1 MINMDASF
9 SQDMG
14 MSIAYS
20 WWLPC
25 KKTPLEEF
33 VRSICQCSSLVLV
46 FSKCDVL
53 IHVCGTEAEALLTRT
68 IAFQPLVFDPLNQ
81 HIKLIIKFLTL
92 VTLLLIL
99 RLFQRVWKQRNSQ
112 AHKTAAVSL
121 TLRKNLPQETKVI
134 LICGLV
140 HFMNFLNILFFHAAV
155 TKSLE
160 QPLNIPPFVPIH
172 GPMPE
177 TSSMRFDFLFKWI
190 ECWQNVEDLFLFPQV
205 VGNALWNVKGKPLH
219 PMYYIGST
227 IVQLLPHL
235 YIRLSSPVY
244 YPYGSYR
251 FAYVHMNADSFNRDK
266 KIVTPLLAIV
276 LVLVVY
282 IQQKWNGW
290 LVVSRPRSY

>member
-1 MINMDASF
+1 MIALF
-9 SQDMG
+9 
-14 MSIAYS
+14 
-20 WWLPC
+20 
-25 KKTPLEEF
+25 
-33 VRSICQCSSLVLV
+33 
-46 FSKCDVL
+46 
-53 IHVCGTEAEALLTRT
+53 TEAEALLTRT

-112 AHKTAAVSL
+112 AHKKAAVSL
-121 TLRKNLPQETKVI
+121 TLRKNLPKETKVI

-155 TKSLE
+155 TQSHE
-160 QPLNIPPFVPIH
+160 QPLNTPPFLPIP

-177 TSSMRFDFLFKWI
+177 TSSMRSDFLFKWK

-235 YIRLSSPVY
+235 YIRLSAPVY
-244 YPYGSYR
+244 FPFGSYR
-251 FAYVHMNADSFNRDK
+251 FQYVHVNADLFNRDN

-282 IQQKWNGW
+282 IQQRWNGW

>member
-1 MINMDASF
+1 
-9 SQDMG
+9 
-14 MSIAYS
+14 
-20 WWLPC
+20 
-25 KKTPLEEF
+25 
-33 VRSICQCSSLVLV
+33 
-46 FSKCDVL
+46 VL

-68 IAFQPLVFDPLNQ
+68 IAFQLVVFDSLNQ

-134 LICGLV
+134 LICGLA

-155 TKSLE
+155 TKSYE
-160 QPLNIPPFVPIH
+160 QPFNIPPFVPIH
-172 GPMPE
+172 GPIPE
-177 TSSMRFDFLFKWI
+177 PSSMISNFLFKWI
-190 ECWQNVEDLFLFPQV
+190 ECWQTVEDLFLFPQV

-227 IVQLLPHL
+227 IVQLLPHF

-251 FAYVHMNADSFNRDK
+251 FADVHMNADSFNRDNK
-266 KIVTPLLAIV
+266 MVTPLLAIV